1 MENLPGGLT
10 ELQNISMSSL
20 KGEAG
25 CGDSDSAAS
34 SSGVLS
40 AISRIKTSGST
51 SAASNTPGRALGVLQ
66 CRGTAMQ
73 HNGCGVAV
81 EVLVTWWLWMF
92 FSCWKWYISGRFGL
106 PRHQR
111 AFGCWPHRCGRSH
124 PALWRCGGWYLLV
137 SNWRL
142 VQRLTPKS
150 SG

>member
-51 SAASNTPGRALGVLQ
+51 SASNTPGRALGVLVFP
-66 CRGTAMQ
+66 
-73 HNGCGVAV
+73 HNGCGVVV
-81 EVLVTWWLWMF
+81 EVLVTLWMF
-92 FSCWKWYISGRFGL
+92 FSCWKWYISGKVWFAKASKSVRMLATSLRTQPPCTLAMWRMVSLGFKL
-106 PRHQR
+106 
-111 AFGCWPHRCGRSH
+111 
-124 PALWRCGGWYLLV
+124 AL
-137 SNWRL
+137 S
-142 VQRLTPKS
+142 KD
-150 SG
+150 